1 MYGNHRDAWV
11 YGAVDPSS
19 GTACMMEIVR
29 IYGEMMSEGWRP
41 RRSVLEQVDG
51 MRNQV
56 SGKLSKTIHA
66 SKSWAFE
73 TISKIPCSCY
83 WLFH

>member
-41 RRSVLEQVDG
+41 RRSVLEQIDC
-51 MRNQV
+51 MRNQLV
-56 SGKLSKTIHA
+56 KLSKAIHA
-66 SKSWAFE
+66 AKSWAYDTF
-73 TISKIPCSCY
+73 SKISSPCSC
-83 WLFH
+83 